1 MSSLADYKHPGPIR
15 EILESLAQVIC
26 PPQAIELGLLDDI
39 VTHVELSMRASPV
52 GVRVALLAGLTGY
65 ELASIAWPGNRG
77 TRASRLSP
85 LRAQSYF
92 DAWYHSPLAPQH
104 EFAKGIKSLVALACY
119 EQPAMMEAIGYTPA
133 AWIDKSI
140 KYRLKTYSDAIAK
153 RELDILAPD
162 PLPNVKTKQEQ
173 EEHS

>member
-1 MSSLADYKHPGPIR
+1 
-15 EILESLAQVIC
+15 
-26 PPQAIELGLLDDI
+26 
-39 VTHVELSMRASPV
+39 MRASPV